1 VRLDEITGTLNKDD
15 FSTYSAAVDYARL
28 QASKRGYTVSDDVWH
43 NEITVGSGAPAE
55 GETVRHNLELM
66 YDDQAVEK
74 HLAIQVYNRGTD
86 TGTYEL
92 NYYIT

>member
-1 VRLDEITGTLNKDD
+1 MRLDEITGTLDQNS

-28 QASKRGYTVSDDVWH
+28 QASKRGFTVSDNEWH
-43 NEITVGSGAPAE
+43 NQITTGPGKPSE

-66 YDDQAVEK
+66 HDDQPTNK
-74 HLAIQVYNRGTD
+74 NLAIQVYNKGTD

-92 NYYIT
+92 NFYIT